1 MKSKK
6 RLTIITFIV
15 SILSL
20 VSAFKVSRSCI
31 FYDISMALLGS
42 AVLGFIMSVTEYYV
56 ERQKAMEEFW
66 SQATKVLNEL
76 RKVKYLDE
84 DAPINLIIEAFH
96 EEHVNK
102 WEMLFPLQSEDV
114 GQHHEAKNNLI
125 GWYEENVGVVGEND
139 DYDKELEELYSLKMK
154 EYKKTFISCMDS
166 YRYVS
171 SVELG
176 ELDNAYGNLDFIFA
190 NKRIRNEAYESIYNK
205 IRTIIF
211 EFRSEAYHFNLVAK
225 GGGNLAVCAKK
236 VDDLNQKYF
245 SLKEE
250 TIHGHT
256 NVLVFQKVFDDIYV
270 SLEKFRCK
278 IYRTKYVEP
287 KIEPI
292 SGKMIYLGS
301 GKTE

>member
-1 MKSKK
+1 
-6 RLTIITFIV
+6 
-15 SILSL
+15 
-20 VSAFKVSRSCI
+20 
-31 FYDISMALLGS
+31 
-42 AVLGFIMSVTEYYV
+42 
-56 ERQKAMEEFW
+56 
-66 SQATKVLNEL
+66 
-76 RKVKYLDE
+76 
-84 DAPINLIIEAFH
+84 
-96 EEHVNK
+96 
-102 WEMLFPLQSEDV
+102 
-114 GQHHEAKNNLI
+114 
-125 GWYEENVGVVGEND
+125 
-139 DYDKELEELYSLKMK
+139 
-154 EYKKTFISCMDS
+154 MDS

-205 IRTIIF
+205 IRTIIL